1 MKKRTSSNSARHA
14 TAAPPMTVR
23 LNSNSSVD
31 FGQIVKQM
39 EDGNMTPRDISDARN
54 FVAAWLSRMRFE
66 MGRLAAQRA
75 KSVDHFRPNY
85 RSLAETERAWEAT
98 ELGQSEAELHHQ
110 IKALEGIFTALET
123 NWFLLTHEAKG
134 RM

>member
-1 MKKRTSSNSARHA
+1 MKRKTSVTSAPRA
-14 TAAPPMTVR
+14 IAAPQMTVR
-23 LNSNSSVD
+23 LNSNSGVD
-31 FGQIVKQM
+31 FGPIVKQI
-39 EDGNMTPRDISDARN
+39 EEGNMTPREISDARN

-75 KSVDHFRPNY
+75 KNVDHFRPNY

-98 ELGQSEAELHHQ
+98 ELGQSEAALHHQ
-110 IKALEGIFTALET
+110 IRALEGIFSALET
-123 NWFLLTHEAKG
+123 NWFLLTHEATG